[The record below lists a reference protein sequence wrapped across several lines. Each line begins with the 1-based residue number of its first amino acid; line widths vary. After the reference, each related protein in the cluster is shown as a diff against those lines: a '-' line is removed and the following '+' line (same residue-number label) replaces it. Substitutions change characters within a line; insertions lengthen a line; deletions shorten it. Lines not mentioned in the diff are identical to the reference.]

1 MFEAET
7 GRSLERFFEG
17 WIYSDQ
23 LPEVRYQWRAEEH
36 ALVIRFRQSG
46 DFEFPVTVTLVHEG
60 RTTTEVVIAVTGN
73 ESEQRIETPATNPG
87 RHRQW

>member
-1 MFEAET
+1 M
-7 GRSLERFFEG
+7 
-17 WIYSDQ
+17 
-23 LPEVRYQWRAEEH
+23 RYQWRTEKD

-73 ESEQRIETPATNPG
+73 ESEQRIESPAPIRDVIVNG
-87 RHRQW
+87 DEASLAIFSRSDS